1 LTPPDLSVPIGRV
14 KSLLPLL
21 FLAFAFSSCTTMSNR
36 RDVYSPIKPDGP
48 YTKALKTGEMPT
60 EADEKES

>member
-1 LTPPDLSVPIGRV
+1 MTPPDLSAPISRV

-21 FLAFAFSSCTTMSNR
+21 FLALAFSSCTTLSNR

-48 YTKALKTGEMPT
+48 YTKALKTGEMPV
-60 EADEKES
+60 EAEESES